1 MPSKDKRKLAAI
13 MFADVVG
20 YSRMMASNEERTLEL
35 LKDFENIC
43 SPIISKHDGEI
54 IKKVGDELFCEFS
67 SAKQA
72 VDSALAIQE
81 AIQPYNDSR
90 PKDFKLQVR
99 IGIHVGDI
107 VLRDGDVFGDGVNVA
122 SRIQPFANP
131 GGICVSNAVR
141 DAISSHPNYDIKSE
155 GQQELKN
162 IIEKHTLYSI
172 KTGFEDKTTIR
183 KYKKSKKTIPV
194 LIGILAV
201 CIAGILFFGD
211 SLNIWT
217 IEKGSEEIYAA
228 ENIYLSKIRSSLV
241 DMQVF
246 GDSITYKGRVYQLSP
261 ISEEQKTDLDN
272 SILSSVLPVLNK
284 IFSYNLHQ
292 DLVQNMAMKGT
303 LPLDYDYRYQHAK
316 RLATNDIENSKA
328 FVDTY
333 EGSTNQFQIES
344 DIHTAIYLNI
354 YKAKTPG
361 YDIDNY
367 ISFIFVNR
375 LIGNILG
382 RGETKV
388 SFNDT
393 IRTNLYDIG
402 IIQQADGTN
411 LFHYTSI
418 EEIPMKLSFQINK
431 ILQTWID
438 SKFIR
443 INNNLQAKIKVIE
456 GKNIIIKHNDTQDE
470 MKINMTF
477 NLARLY
483 HSSKNGAT
491 LLKED
496 ILKYKDAIQGND
508 SLMNIYQE
516 SDNLNGYTNITC
528 GFYQAGEAQIK
539 VIEKY
544 DTTARCIVIEENPFR
559 PIKKGD
565 QLFFK

>member
-1 MPSKDKRKLAAI
+1 MPKQSL
-13 MFADVVG
+13 
-20 YSRMMASNEERTLEL
+20 
-35 LKDFENIC
+35 
-43 SPIISKHDGEI
+43 
-54 IKKVGDELFCEFS
+54 IKKLLERRIPQILGSYLVAGTSLILFIEYL
-67 SAKQA
+67 
-72 VDSALAIQE
+72 VDKYQFPSHYPTLAL
-81 AIQPYNDSR
+81 
-90 PKDFKLQVR
+90 
-99 IGIHVGDI
+99 
-107 VLRDGDVFGDGVNVA
+107 
-122 SRIQPFANP
+122 FA
-131 GGICVSNAVR
+131 
-141 DAISSHPNYDIKSE
+141 
-155 GQQELKN
+155 
-162 IIEKHTLYSI
+162 
-172 KTGFEDKTTIR
+172 
-183 KYKKSKKTIPV
+183 
-194 LIGILAV
+194 LIGILPSVMILSYFHGAPGKDEWTKV
-201 CIAGILFFGD
+201 ERIGIPINVLFIAGILFFGD
-211 SLNIWT
+211 SINIWT
-217 IEKGSEEIYAA
+217 IEKGSEDIYAA

-246 GDSITYKGRVYQLSP
+246 GDSITYKGKVYQLSP

-284 IFSYNLHQ
+284 IFSYTIYQ

-303 LPLDYDYRYQHAK
+303 FPLDYDYRYQHANK
-316 RLATNDIENSKA
+316 LATNDIENSKA

-382 RGETKV
+382 RGDTKA

-402 IIQQADGTN
+402 IIQQADGTH

-456 GKNIIIKHNDTQDE
+456 GKNIIIKHNDTQDK

-496 ILKYKDAIQGND
+496 ILKYKDAIQDND
-508 SLMNIYQE
+508 SLMSIYQE
-516 SDNLNGYTNITC
+516 SNNQNGYTNIALQQLVDSTHC
-528 GFYQAGEAQIK
+528 LFRPNCSFYRSGEAQIK

-544 DTTARCIVIEENPFR
+544 DTTAKCIVIEKNKFL
-559 PIKKGD
+559 PIKEGD

>member
-1 MPSKDKRKLAAI
+1 M
-13 MFADVVG
+13 
-20 YSRMMASNEERTLEL
+20 
-35 LKDFENIC
+35 
-43 SPIISKHDGEI
+43 
-54 IKKVGDELFCEFS
+54 
-67 SAKQA
+67 
-72 VDSALAIQE
+72 
-81 AIQPYNDSR
+81 
-90 PKDFKLQVR
+90 
-99 IGIHVGDI
+99 
-107 VLRDGDVFGDGVNVA
+107 
-122 SRIQPFANP
+122 
-131 GGICVSNAVR
+131 
-141 DAISSHPNYDIKSE
+141 
-155 GQQELKN
+155 
-162 IIEKHTLYSI
+162 
-172 KTGFEDKTTIR
+172 
-183 KYKKSKKTIPV
+183 
-194 LIGILAV
+194 
-201 CIAGILFFGD
+201 
-211 SLNIWT
+211 
-217 IEKGSEEIYAA
+217 
-228 ENIYLSKIRSSLV
+228 
-241 DMQVF
+241 
-246 GDSITYKGRVYQLSP
+246 
-261 ISEEQKTDLDN
+261 
-272 SILSSVLPVLNK
+272 LPVLNK

-303 LPLDYDYRYQHAK
+303 FPLDYDYRYQHAK
-316 RLATNDIENSKA
+316 RLATNDIEKSKA

-382 RGETKV
+382 RGDTKA

-402 IIQQADGTN
+402 IIQEADGTS

-443 INNNLQAKIKVIE
+443 INNNLQAKIKVID
-456 GKNIIIKHNDTQDE
+456 GKNIIIKHNDTQDR

-516 SDNLNGYTNITC
+516 SDNLNGYTNIALQQLVDSTHCLFRPNC
-528 GFYQAGEAQIK
+528 GFYRAGEAQVK

-544 DTTARCIVIEENPFR
+544 DTTAKCIVIEENPFR

>member
-1 MPSKDKRKLAAI
+1 FHGAPGKDEWTI
-13 MFADVVG
+13 V
-20 YSRMMASNEERTLEL
+20 E
-35 LKDFENIC
+35 
-43 SPIISKHDGEI
+43 
-54 IKKVGDELFCEFS
+54 
-67 SAKQA
+67 
-72 VDSALAIQE
+72 
-81 AIQPYNDSR
+81 
-90 PKDFKLQVR
+90 R
-99 IGIHVGDI
+99 IGIPI
-107 VLRDGDVFGDGVNVA
+107 
-122 SRIQPFANP
+122 
-131 GGICVSNAVR
+131 
-141 DAISSHPNYDIKSE
+141 
-155 GQQELKN
+155 N
-162 IIEKHTLYSI
+162 IL
-172 KTGFEDKTTIR
+172 F
-183 KYKKSKKTIPV
+183 
-194 LIGILAV
+194 
-201 CIAGILFFGD
+201 IAGVLFFGD
-211 SLNIWT
+211 SINIWT

-246 GDSITYKGRVYQLSP
+246 GDSITYKGKVYQLSP

-303 LPLDYDYRYQHAK
+303 FPLDYDYRYQHATQ
-316 RLATNDIENSKA
+316 LATNDIENSKA

-402 IIQQADGTN
+402 IIQEADGTN

-438 SKFIR
+438 SKFI
-443 INNNLQAKIKVIE
+443 
-456 GKNIIIKHNDTQDE
+456 
-470 MKINMTF
+470 
-477 NLARLY
+477 
-483 HSSKNGAT
+483 
-491 LLKED
+491 
-496 ILKYKDAIQGND
+496 
-508 SLMNIYQE
+508 
-516 SDNLNGYTNITC
+516 
-528 GFYQAGEAQIK
+528 
-539 VIEKY
+539 
-544 DTTARCIVIEENPFR
+544 
-559 PIKKGD
+559 
-565 QLFFK
+565 